1 MRDLALGMVLL
12 TLCLAALRRPWI
24 GVMAWTWL
32 SLMSPHAYTW
42 RLNSLPVAAAVAI
55 CTLIGLLFTKDRDF
69 YLTPEICALIAFM
82 SWMCVTLPFSFNVE
96 GSWPMWKRVMKIDF
110 MVLVSLTVLITRQQ
124 LMAFIWVVV
133 GSIAYYGVKG
143 GVFTLATGGNY
154 LVWGPPTT
162 FIEGNNELA
171 LALIVIVPL
180 MYFLMSQISS
190 KWGRLAMAFAM
201 LMCVAASLGSHSRGA
216 LLALGA
222 MVLAFWWYTNRR
234 VWILLI
240 ILAVGLGAASFL
252 PEEWFSRMNTI
263 AEYEQDASAM
273 GRINAWWMAWNLA
286 RDNFF
291 GGGFEIYNALSFG
304 LYAPNPLDIHAAHS
318 IYFQVL
324 GEHGFVGLALFLLLW
339 FLVWW
344 RASRLRRDFRH
355 SPELKWVSDL
365 GAMCQV
371 SLIGYATGGAFLSL
385 AYYDLPY
392 NILIMVVL
400 AQHLFPRKARTA
412 PSRA

>member
-82 SWMCVTLPFSFNVE
+82 SWMCVTLPFSFDVE

-171 LALIVIVPL
+171 LAL
-180 MYFLMSQISS
+180 
-190 KWGRLAMAFAM
+190 KAHG
-201 LMCVAASLGSHSRGA
+201 
-216 LLALGA
+216 
-222 MVLAFWWYTNRR
+222 
-234 VWILLI
+234 
-240 ILAVGLGAASFL
+240 
-252 PEEWFSRMNTI
+252 
-263 AEYEQDASAM
+263 DAT
-273 GRINAWWMAWNLA
+273 
-286 RDNFF
+286 
-291 GGGFEIYNALSFG
+291 
-304 LYAPNPLDIHAAHS
+304 P
-318 IYFQVL
+318 
-324 GEHGFVGLALFLLLW
+324 
-339 FLVWW
+339 
-344 RASRLRRDFRH
+344 
-355 SPELKWVSDL
+355 
-365 GAMCQV
+365 
-371 SLIGYATGGAFLSL
+371 
-385 AYYDLPY
+385 
-392 NILIMVVL
+392 
-400 AQHLFPRKARTA
+400 
-412 PSRA
+412 